1 MPTVTQDAIVRRPGA
16 TGRKQKIVAEFR
28 RSEILDAATK
38 VFGAKGFEA
47 ARMEEIAKTAR
58 LAKGTL
64 YLYFRS
70 KEAIYQATA
79 RRALDRLAA
88 LTEQQVQTEA
98 TYAGKI
104 AAFIRIRVAF
114 WSEQQALYRVILSL
128 SREGRHRKQ
137 CIGWQR
143 ETVLYLETIFAQG
156 ARRGEI
162 PAQDFAGAAWAV
174 MDAIRGVSE
183 RRIYS
188 EGRSIEED
196 TRFLTDFLLRAL
208 GIMQQ

>member
-1 MPTVTQDAIVRRPGA
+1 MPQDTTTRRPK
-16 TGRKQKIVAEFR
+16 TFGRKQKVVAEFR

-38 VFGAKGFEA
+38 VFGTKGFEA
-47 ARMEEIAKTAR
+47 ARMEEIAKAAH

-70 KEAIYQATA
+70 KEAVYQATA
-79 RRALDRLAA
+79 RRALDRLAT
-88 LTEQQVQTEA
+88 LTEEQVQTET

-104 AAFIRIRVAF
+104 AAFIRVRVAF
-114 WSEQQALYRVILSL
+114 WNEQQSLYRVILSL

-143 ETVLYLETIFAQG
+143 ETVLYLEEIFAEG

-162 PAQDFAGAAWAV
+162 PAQDFSGAAWAV

-196 TRFLTDFLLRAL
+196 TRFLTAFLSQAL
-208 GIMQQ
+208 GIKSPQ